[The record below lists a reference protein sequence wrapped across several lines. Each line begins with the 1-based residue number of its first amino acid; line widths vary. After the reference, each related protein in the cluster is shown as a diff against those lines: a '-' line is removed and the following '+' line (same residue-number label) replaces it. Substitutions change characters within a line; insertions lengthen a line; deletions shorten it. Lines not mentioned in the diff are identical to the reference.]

1 MYTAAAL
8 GEDKFNRF
16 FKKRL
21 CSEDESLYDV
31 LKKNKLQ
38 LFKQSNLSVGHKS
51 KEKMKNLTADRKL
64 FSRLF
69 IACQTRKGDLKNFFA
84 HENHSYPV
92 SISEFGKLRKC
103 SSKSDFLKCLQK
115 ISEPCETPP
124 EDVQMKNV
132 DGAAFVNMN
141 SPRESSSFKDYC
153 EELKKKVKKI
163 GDNVERVD
171 MIFDVYRE
179 NSLKSHTRESRGK
192 GLRISIRKNT
202 PIPKDF
208 QKFLRDDDNKNELF
222 QMLADSFLDV
232 QNLIVVSTKSEKAV
246 SNVLT
251 DLRQVDGSNHEE
263 ADTRMFVHVKDG
275 CSRGY
280 RNLTIVTVDTDVVV
294 IALFH
299 YFSFD
304 LDKLWIEFGVGKN
317 KRYLRNVILLLL
329 LLCTFL

>member
-1 MYTAAAL
+1 MPL
-8 GEDKFNRF
+8 
-16 FKKRL
+16 FKKIEFYSFCACTLNLGGLEMRFPNVQSMGAFFWVIYIL
-21 CSEDESLYDV
+21 NRTSGPIFSL
-31 LKKNKLQ
+31 LPFFSHKL
-38 LFKQSNLSVGHKS
+38 SNSTIL
-51 KEKMKNLTADRKL
+51 
-64 FSRLF
+64 
-69 IACQTRKGDLKNFFA
+69 
-84 HENHSYPV
+84 
-92 SISEFGKLRKC
+92 ISEFGKLRKC

-171 MIFDVYRE
+171 MVFDVYRE
-179 NSLKSHTRESRGK
+179 NSLKSHTRESCGK

-232 QNLIVVSTKSEKAV
+232 QNLIVVSTKSANQKQIPELDFQKWGWQLTNNKYDPRWVTLPEA
-246 SNVLT
+246 STACQELIKCGCKKQCKGRCNVKKQILI
-251 DLRQVDGSNHEE
+251 R
-263 ADTRMFVHVKDG
+263 VK
-275 CSRGY
+275 
-280 RNLTIVTVDTDVVV
+280 LP
-294 IALFH
+294 FQ
-299 YFSFD
+299 
-304 LDKLWIEFGVGKN
+304 
-317 KRYLRNVILLLL
+317 RYIILYNWRS
-329 LLCTFL
+329 